1 MNRKKLQMKDVING
15 CINYEFFF
23 FFFLSKIIMRIK
35 LQITYTKCWFFK
47 VIRFIGWKFS
57 DGWALGGH

>member
-15 CINYEFFF
+15 CINYEFF

-47 VIRFIGWKFS
+47 VIRFIGWKLS

>member
-1 MNRKKLQMKDVING
+1 MKDVING
-15 CINYEFFF
+15 CINYEFF

-47 VIRFIGWKFS
+47 VIRFIGWKLS

>member
-1 MNRKKLQMKDVING
+1 MKDVING
-15 CINYEFFF
+15 CINYEN
-23 FFFLSKIIMRIK
+23 FFLSKIIMRIK

-47 VIRFIGWKFS
+47 VIRFIGWKLS